1 MCREQCSTK
10 YDKRTVTPQVSIHV
24 HAAAEAAQIS
34 RLVSVLNPKSG
45 EVMKARP
52 RALTKGQT
60 AVLEVTTSRP
70 VCLELYTN
78 FRALGR
84 IPIRDGGRTI
94 AVGVV
99 MSLAE
104 SLSTE
109 H

>member
-1 MCREQCSTK
+1 MGYNKHS
-10 YDKRTVTPQVSIHV
+10 VAVQVSIHV
-24 HAAAEAAQIS
+24 HAAAEAAQVS

-60 AVLEVTTSRP
+60 AELEATTSRP

-84 IPIRDGGRTI
+84 IAIRDGGRTI

-99 MSLAE
+99 MTLIE
-104 SLSTE
+104 ST
-109 H
+109 